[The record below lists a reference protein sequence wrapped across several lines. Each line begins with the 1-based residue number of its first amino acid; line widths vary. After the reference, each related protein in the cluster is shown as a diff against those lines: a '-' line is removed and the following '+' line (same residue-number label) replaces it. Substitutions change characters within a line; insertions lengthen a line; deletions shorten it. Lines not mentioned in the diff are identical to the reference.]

1 MCIATFLIDIAPQ
14 HRYIALQQTRGQSMD
29 SLPHGKA
36 ESHDPLI
43 IDIDV
48 VATKKDSKG
57 ANLMGNTAEKTKSF
71 TAEVSSKAG
80 AAVEKG
86 KAIAAKGYE
95 FQKANVE
102 AVVESGKIA
111 VTGTQDMGK
120 TNIDYAKSNFS
131 ELQAAVKDMTAV
143 KTPTDLM
150 KLQGEYAKKSMETA
164 VDQASKNTEAMVKL
178 MGDIFQPI
186 SARMAATTDLV
197 KKAA

>member
-1 MCIATFLIDIAPQ
+1 
-14 HRYIALQQTRGQSMD
+14 MD

-36 ESHDPLI
+36 ESRDPLI
-43 IDIDV
+43 IDINV
-48 VATKKDSKG
+48 VATKKVAKG
-57 ANLMGNTAEKTKSF
+57 ANLMGKTAEKTAEKAKNF
-71 TAEVSSKAG
+71 TAELSSKAG

-102 AVVESGKIA
+102 AVIESGKIA

-131 ELQAAVKDMTAV
+131 ELQAAAKDMAAV
-143 KTPTDLM
+143 KTPADLM

-178 MGDIFQPI
+178 MGDMFQPI